1 MILHSEVAE
10 IEMRGFTGRET
21 GTGTEK
27 EIEIVI
33 ETETETETV
42 IVSGTETEE
51 KTAGTRTEV
60 RISKFFGVYVLD
72 CIMQF
77 YFCIAKS
84 S

>member
-21 GTGTEK
+21 GTEK

-33 ETETETETV
+33 ETETETV

>member
-10 IEMRGFTGRET
+10 IEMTGFTGIET

-27 EIEIVI
+27 ETEIVI
-33 ETETETETV
+33 GIENVTETV

-60 RISKFFGVYVLD
+60 QVL
-72 CIMQF
+72 
-77 YFCIAKS
+77 S
-84 S
+84 